1 MMMMIQDDSTSKDV
15 SNDLG
20 DKNDEVTLN
29 PLEEC
34 EGQSEERNPL
44 DDDEEEIDNLSSG
57 LKNPVNEE
65 DALLETVS
73 AASEHP
79 PFTNECQDESDQD
92 SVVKDNPLGGIDDQD
107 SDKLSEARDPFGDTG
122 AGSDNLDTPAP
133 GQQPLSDED
142 LLTGPAHNLDD
153 TQYKADYV
161 DPNLEDIFK

>member
-1 MMMMIQDDSTSKDV
+1 M
-15 SNDLG
+15 
-20 DKNDEVTLN
+20 
-29 PLEEC
+29 
-34 EGQSEERNPL
+34 
-44 DDDEEEIDNLSSG
+44 
-57 LKNPVNEE
+57 
-65 DALLETVS
+65 
-73 AASEHP
+73 
-79 PFTNECQDESDQD
+79 
-92 SVVKDNPLGGIDDQD
+92 KDNPLGGIDDQD